1 MATPVGADLSQSFK
15 DGMIEADESS
25 NFIPVDKKDRYGS
38 LVMKPAAMEESIP
51 EAVTVHTGVDKRIK
65 SRHTHLAP
73 VANAVKTPG
82 MFDVSTSTKREN

>member
-38 LVMKPAAMEESIP
+38 LVMKPAALEESIP
-51 EAVTVHTGVDKRIK
+51 EAVPVHTGVLIN
-65 SRHTHLAP
+65 TI
-73 VANAVKTPG
+73 
-82 MFDVSTSTKREN
+82 TSSNQTGQSMAE